1 MLMGSIFM
9 PRDLIESVA
18 EVEHD
23 DLHPESACHTLHLKC
38 MFTGLCYDH
47 HLCIVN
53 TMGMD

>member
-23 DLHPESACHTLHLKC
+23 ELHPESGPAIPCT
-38 MFTGLCYDH
+38 
-47 HLCIVN
+47 
-53 TMGMD
+53 